1 MVNDG
6 QSSIVHRRKN
16 SFNQRK
22 EQTHMNTLAIDKAI
36 AKVPFLADSKNIKK
50 IPLSGGITN
59 LNFKIEADGRSYV
72 IRLAGE
78 GTDQLGIKRDVE
90 HAANKVAGEL
100 GIAPEVVYFIEPEG
114 YIVTRFVT
122 GKRIMPEDIVKPDYL
137 VRVAQKLRLFHRNS
151 PKLKGEFNVFRRV
164 EMLTKT
170 AKAKGA
176 QFPSDWDFIMKK
188 MREAEKA
195 LLKDPYKPTPCH
207 NDLLN
212 LNWLDEEV
220 AGDIGEIRLLDWEY
234 AGMGDIF
241 FDLGNF
247 SHHHRLNEDQ
257 IRIFLTAYF
266 GKMTPKHYARLRI
279 MWPMSELHEAMWGT
293 TQSVISTL
301 EEDFQGYANLWFG
314 RYRMHVT
321 DYRWEQWL
329 KDVAKKGK

>member
-1 MVNDG
+1 M
-6 QSSIVHRRKN
+6 
-16 SFNQRK
+16 
-22 EQTHMNTLAIDKAI
+22 
-36 AKVPFLADSKNIKK
+36 PFLAESKNVKK

-59 LNFKIEADGRSYV
+59 LNFKIEADGKAYV

-78 GTDQLGIKRDVE
+78 GTEQLGIKRDVE
-90 HAANKVAGEL
+90 CAANRAAGEL
-100 GIAPEVVYFIEPEG
+100 GIAPEVMYFIEPEG
-114 YIVTRFVT
+114 YIVTRFIN
-122 GKRIMPEDIVKPDYL
+122 GRRIMPEDIIKPDYL
-137 VRVAQKLRLFHRNS
+137 VRVAQKLRLFHRNA

-164 EMLTKT
+164 EMLTKR
-170 AKAKGA
+170 AKTKGA
-176 QFPSDWDFIMKK
+176 KFPNDWDFIMKK

-220 AGDIGEIRLLDWEY
+220 AGDIGELRLLDWEY

-266 GKMTPKHYARLRI
+266 GEMKPKHYARLRI
-279 MWPMSELHEAMWGT
+279 MWAMSELHESMWGT
-293 TQSVISTL
+293 TQTVISKL
-301 EEDFQGYANLWFG
+301 EEDFQGYADLWFG

-321 DYRWEQWL
+321 DYRWEKWL
-329 KDVAKKGK
+329 RDVK

>member
-1 MVNDG
+1 M
-6 QSSIVHRRKN
+6 
-16 SFNQRK
+16 
-22 EQTHMNTLAIDKAI
+22 TLAIDKAI
-36 AKVPFLADSKNIKK
+36 AKVPFLKDSKNIKRT
-50 IPLSGGITN
+50 PLSGGITN
-59 LNFKIEADGRSYV
+59 LNFKIDADGKSYV
-72 IRLAGE
+72 IRLAGA

-90 HAANKVAGEL
+90 YAANYAAGQL

-137 VRVAQKLRLFHRNS
+137 ARVAKKLRLFHRNG
-151 PKLKGEFNVFRRV
+151 PKLNGEFNVFRRV
-164 EMLTKT
+164 EMLTKVSESNN
-170 AKAKGA
+170 AK
-176 QFPSDWDFIMKK
+176 FPHDWDFIMKR
-188 MREAEKA
+188 MRDAEKA
-195 LLKDPYKPTPCH
+195 LLKDPYIPTPTH

-257 IRIFLTAYF
+257 VDIFLYEYF
-266 GKMTPKHYARLRI
+266 GEVTDKQYARLRL

-293 TQSVISTL
+293 TQTGISKL
-301 EEDFQGYANLWFG
+301 EEDFQGYADLWFG
-314 RYRMHVT
+314 RFRQHVT
-321 DYRWEQWL
+321 DFRWEQWL
-329 KDVAKKGK
+329 KDVAKKK